1 MLSVNTILSG
11 AELAKA
17 KIQCLHI
24 LYVQCINIW
33 SIEMPRIQRGH
44 CDKYKTNIENTDI
57 DISHTIP
64 CMHSFS
70 LNSTHVSIRNCGDF
84 SMFNC

>member
-1 MLSVNTILSG
+1 
-11 AELAKA
+11 
-17 KIQCLHI
+17 
-24 LYVQCINIW
+24 
-33 SIEMPRIQRGH
+33 MPRIQRGH

-64 CMHSFS
+64 CMYSFS

-84 SMFNC
+84 SMCNC